1 MEEKQTMTNE
11 QLESEI
17 KSLRAKKIIVDIL
30 SYCSLAIMAILWFF
44 SEKKSIIALG
54 FVFMIV
60 TVVFFVMSSGYGNKI
75 KKLLSDNIISSVLK
89 EALGDT
95 VEYNP
100 GGRVE
105 PGYMVFPFSHNVA
118 SGSDHIK
125 AVYKGLN
132 IELSD
137 IELIEETESTNE
149 DGVTEKNSVTRFKG
163 QWLIC
168 DFGKELSG
176 EVRLSANTKQLR
188 KQNKNNNIEMENED
202 FNKRFLVIA
211 GNPEEAYYILTPH
224 MMEYILSM
232 ADKSGGEVYMSFLR
246 DGKMQIAVRTD
257 RDFFELGK
265 SKVNVEKL
273 REKFMGELNWFTD
286 MVDTLRLED
295 SIYKKETNV

>member
-1 MEEKQTMTNE
+1 MVEEKQMMTNE
-11 QLESEI
+11 QLESNI
-17 KSLRAKKIIVDIL
+17 KSLRTKKIMIDIL
-30 SYCSLAIMAILWFF
+30 SYCCVALMVILWYFT
-44 SEKKSIIALG
+44 EKKALG
-54 FVFMIV
+54 FVFMIAA
-60 TVVFFVMSSGYGNKI
+60 VVFFIMSSSYGSKI

-89 EALGDT
+89 EALGYT

-100 GGRVE
+100 GGVVE

-118 SGSDHIK
+118 TGSDHIK

-132 IELSD
+132 IELGD

-149 DGVTEKNSVTRFKG
+149 EGVTEKSSATRFKG
-163 QWLIC
+163 KWLIC

-188 KQNKNNNIEMENED
+188 KQNKNNNIEMENEE

-273 REKFMGELNWFTD
+273 REKFMGELRWFTD

>member
-1 MEEKQTMTNE
+1 MEEQQTMTNE

-17 KSLRAKKIIVDIL
+17 KSLKTKKIFIDIL
-30 SYCSLAIMAILWFF
+30 SYCSIAIMVFFWYF
-44 SEKKSIIALG
+44 SEEAAIG
-54 FVFMIV
+54 FIFMIAA
-60 TVVFFVMSSGYGNKI
+60 VVFFIMSASYEKKI
-75 KKLLSDNIISSVLK
+75 KKILSDNIISNVLK

-95 VEYNP
+95 MEYNP

-118 SGSDHIK
+118 TGSDHIK

-149 DGVTEKNSVTRFKG
+149 EGVTEKSSITHFKG

-176 EVRLSANTKQLR
+176 EVRLSANSKQLR
-188 KQNKNNNIEMENED
+188 RQNKNSVEMENED

-211 GNPEEAYYILTPH
+211 ANPEEAYYILTPH

-246 DGKMQIAVRTD
+246 DGKMQIAVKTN

-265 SKVNVEKL
+265 SKVDVKKL
-273 REKFMGELNWFTD
+273 REKFIGELRWFTD

-295 SIYKKETNV
+295 TLYKKE

>member
-1 MEEKQTMTNE
+1 MVEEKQMMTNE
-11 QLESEI
+11 QLESNI
-17 KSLRAKKIIVDIL
+17 KSLRTKKIMIDIL
-30 SYCSLAIMAILWFF
+30 SYCCVALMVILWYFT
-44 SEKKSIIALG
+44 EKKALG
-54 FVFMIV
+54 FVFMIAA
-60 TVVFFVMSSGYGNKI
+60 VVFFIMSSSYGSKI

-105 PGYMVFPFSHNVA
+105 PGYMVFPFSFNVA
-118 SGSDHIK
+118 TGSDHIK

-137 IELIEETESTNE
+137 IELIEETEDTNE
-149 DGVTEKNSVTRFKG
+149 DGVTEKSSATHFKG

-176 EVRLSANTKQLR
+176 EVRLSANGKKLR
-188 KQNKNNNIEMENED
+188 KQHKNDSVEMENET
-202 FNKRFLVIA
+202 FNNRFLVTA
-211 GNPEEAYYILTPH
+211 NDAQEAYYILTPH

-246 DGKMQIAVRTD
+246 NGKMQIAVRTN

-273 REKFMGELNWFTD
+273 REKFMGELHWFTD
-286 MVDTLRLED
+286 MIDTLRVED
-295 SIYKKETNV
+295 TLYKKETNV